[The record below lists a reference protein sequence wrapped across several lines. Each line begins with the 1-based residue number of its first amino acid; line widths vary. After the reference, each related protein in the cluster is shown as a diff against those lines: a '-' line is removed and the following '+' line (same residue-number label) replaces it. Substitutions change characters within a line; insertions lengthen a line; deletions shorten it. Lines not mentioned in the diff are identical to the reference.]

1 MSLLRIEGNHLLAP
15 VVIGVHEGGR
25 ELLVVM
31 SSGTKA
37 SEVVAERRFHFKQTL
52 RKLMAAFIKK
62 NNNITDRFKEPC
74 IESRI
79 RIILFKVTGLLYNL
93 YLNIIY

>member
-15 VVIGVHEGGR
+15 VVIRVDEGGR

-62 NNNITDRFKEPC
+62 IIISQIDSRNRVSSR
-74 IESRI
+74 ESES
-79 RIILFKVTGLLYNL
+79 F
-93 YLNIIY
+93 YLK